1 MTTMVNAVPRLGLR
15 SRILKAGTWIVG
27 GQLIGQMIRLASNV
41 VMTRLLFPDAF
52 GLMSVVNML
61 ITALGLFS
69 DIGIV
74 RSIVQSPRGE
84 EPGMLNTAWTIQVI
98 RGQFLAIGCLVAAFV
113 FTVVAH
119 FGFAKAGTVY
129 ADARLPWIV
138 GVFAIVPVIS
148 AFDSIRNAS
157 ARRHMQIH
165 RLIKMDLATQV
176 VTALVMIAVGLATRS
191 IWALM
196 AGAVSTA
203 LVRCVIGHVFLP
215 GHRERLQLE
224 RAAVKELMNHGK
236 WVFMSSIFTFM
247 VTNGDRIFMGAIV
260 EAREFGLYVIAL
272 LIVAVPQQLASNLC
286 NSIVYPAMSEVFR
299 ERPHEFSKVLTRF
312 QWGYDAIVTLLFAV
326 LISAGPALVDLIY
339 DSRYHDA
346 GWMMSILAVGMIGM
360 RFQVVEQCYQA
371 VGTPQYMTLA
381 NLVRLIALVAGIF
394 VGRHVGGMPGII
406 VGIAAAQFSAWPI
419 VLWFKAKHHALSL
432 RAEAVLLPAIA
443 VGLGAGWLLSIGV
456 HHLFP
461 ARFA

>member
-1 MTTMVNAVPRLGLR
+1 MTTIVNAAPRVGLR

-27 GQLIGQMIRLASNV
+27 GQFIGQLIRLGSNV

-52 GLMSVVNML
+52 GLMSVVNTL

-74 RSIVQSPRGE
+74 RSIVQSHRGE
-84 EPGMLNTAWTIQVI
+84 DPAMLNTAWTIQVI
-98 RGQFLAIGCLVAAFV
+98 RGQFLALGCVVAAFGFAV
-113 FTVVAH
+113 SAH

-129 ADARLPWIV
+129 ADPRLPWIV

-148 AFDSIRNAS
+148 AFDSIRNAV
-157 ARRHMQIH
+157 ARRTMQIH
-165 RLIKMDLATQV
+165 TLIKMDLVTQL
-176 VTALVMIAVGLATRS
+176 VTALVMVAVGWATRS

-203 LVRCVIGHVFLP
+203 LVRCVMGHVFLK
-215 GHRERLQLE
+215 GHRESFQLE
-224 RAAVKELMNHGK
+224 RAALKELMSHGK
-236 WVFMSSIFTFM
+236 WIFMSSILTFL
-247 VTNGDRIFMGAIV
+247 VINGDRIFLGGIID
-260 EAREFGLYVIAL
+260 ARQFGLYVIAL
-272 LIVAVPQQLASNLC
+272 LIVAVPQTLASNLC

-299 ERPHEFSKVLTRF
+299 ERPHELSRVLTRF

-326 LISAGPALVDLIY
+326 LIAAGPALVDVVY
-339 DSRYHDA
+339 DSRYHEA
-346 GWMMSILAVGMIGM
+346 GWMMSILACGMVGM

-371 VGTPQYMTLA
+371 VGKPQFMTLA
-381 NLVRLIALVAGIF
+381 NLVRLIALVTGVF
-394 VGRHVGGMPGII
+394 VGRHVAGMHGIL
-406 VGIAAAQFSAWPI
+406 VGIALAQFAAWPL
-419 VLWFKAKHHALSL
+419 VLWFKARHHALTVRSEL
-432 RAEAVLLPAIA
+432 VLVPAIV

-461 ARFA
+461 WRFA